1 MSFTITATT
10 ESNPDIINTWRRYW
24 YQGAWQYWEL
34 RTVAWISQDSSKL
47 ESTIK
52 YKWQIYQYNYY
63 PKWED
68 SHTYTLSFGDT
79 SDSVS
84 FAMPQSQSNGT
95 RDMCSARTLGTF
107 KHNTSTGELSGTFE
121 FEGAQCGG
129 YRADGSYVEW
139 STFDEEISGSVK
151 SIPIP
156 EPEPEPSPEPTP
168 TPEPEPEPPT
178 PLEFDNDPHYY
189 IYADGN
195 LVYAAG
201 VEGYYVTNPKLT
213 LEVNKAGSLTFD
225 LPVGSEM
232 YNQISKLKTTVE
244 CRQGNE
250 VLFRG
255 RLLNTKRNMMNTIT
269 CYCEGFLSWMND
281 IVLTPYTRSNMQ
293 ARDLLKL
300 FLTWYDSR
308 ASQNRQITYKY
319 SDISAN
325 VSIESKDHSNCW
337 EQIKKVLIDGVG
349 GYVVP
354 YLTASETGIQWLST
368 YGASTSQI
376 IQFGSNIKDIE
387 EYIDASEIFTAVRP
401 YGKEV
406 NGTRVSLA
414 EEFVTNNDAINTF
427 GRIER
432 TVFFDEITSESAL
445 RTAASTY
452 LRTGIQSAMT
462 MTVKAVD
469 LHLLDVDIERIRLG
483 DSVRVVSVPHQI
495 DAYFLCTKMSIDMA
509 HPQNSVYT
517 FGATQR
523 TISELTNPSYNRY
536 IISEGA

>member
-10 ESNPDIINTWRRYW
+10 ENNPDIINTWRRYW
-24 YQGAWQYWEL
+24 YNGASQYWEL
-34 RTVAWISQDSSKL
+34 RTVAWISQNSSTLK
-47 ESTIK
+47 STIK

-63 PKWED
+63 PYWDD
-68 SHTYTLSFGDT
+68 SHTYTFSFGGT

-84 FAMPQSQSNGT
+84 FSMPQSKSNGV

-107 KHNTSTGELSGTFE
+107 SHNASGELSGTFG

-139 STFDEEISGSVK
+139 STFDEDVSGSVK

-156 EPEPEPSPEPTP
+156 EPTPEPTP

-178 PLEFDNDPHYY
+178 PLEFDNDPRYY

-308 ASQNRQITYKY
+308 ASANRQITYKY

-368 YGASTSQI
+368 YGSTTSQV
-376 IQFGSNIKDIE
+376 IQFASNIKDFE

-406 NGTRVSLA
+406 NGSRIGLS
-414 EEFVTNNDAINTF
+414 EEFVKDDDAISVF

-445 RTAASTY
+445 RSSATAY

-462 MTVKAVD
+462 MTLKAVD

-495 DAYFLCTKMSIDMA
+495 DAYFLCTKMMINMA